1 MTTRREKAGHDDILA
16 KLGRECVRAASR
28 VSGNA
33 PGRVSLNG
41 RVFSPK
47 HRRRAIAIVSV
58 VGAVPA
64 GRGNDAERVDL
75 GTLPVDL
82 EALNIRKSA
91 RVFALRVRGDSM
103 EGADISDGDVVIVD
117 AREPR
122 PGDIVAALIDGET
135 TLKRFIARDGDVF
148 LQAENPKYPDLIP
161 MHELVVQGVVRA
173 VVRASDR

>member
-1 MTTRREKAGHDDILA
+1 M
-16 KLGRECVRAASR
+16 
-28 VSGNA
+28 
-33 PGRVSLNG
+33 
-41 RVFSPK
+41 
-47 HRRRAIAIVSV
+47 
-58 VGAVPA
+58 PA